1 MIYFVMPEE
10 KEKVIKVAH
19 LTKRFGRTV
28 AVDDISFE
36 ITRGEIVG
44 FLGPNGAGKTTTMR
58 LLSCFL
64 PPTGGEVSI
73 AGMDILRDSVEIRR
87 NIGYLPENAPLYDDM
102 RVKEYLSYRGKLKG
116 LRGKKLKA
124 RLNEVTASCGL
135 TDMKDR
141 IIARLSKGY
150 KQRVA
155 LADSLINEP
164 PVLILDEPT
173 IGLDPNQIRH
183 IRDLIRGLAERH
195 TVLLSSHILPEIEM
209 ICQRVLIINKGKI
222 VASDTTEGLARRVEG
237 CKRVAVEVQ
246 GPKEVIVNT
255 LSGIIGVERVACES
269 TGNWHR
275 LLCECN
281 GEIDVRRDIFRIVS
295 ENKWDLRELQEE
307 KKSLEDVFT
316 EITGRTT
323 EEGQ

>member
-1 MIYFVMPEE
+1 MPEE

-124 RLNEVTASCGL
+124 RLNEVMSNCGL
-135 TDMKDR
+135 TDMKNR
-141 IIARLSKGY
+141 IISRLSKGY

-183 IRDLIRGLAERH
+183 IRDLIKGLAERH

-222 VASDTTEGLARRVEG
+222 VASDTTQGLARRVEG
-237 CKRVAVEVQ
+237 CTRVAVEVQ
-246 GPKEVIVNT
+246 GPREVIINT
-255 LSGIIGVERVACES
+255 LSGITGVERVTCES
-269 TGNWHR
+269 AGNWHR

-281 GEIDVRRDIFRIVS
+281 GKTDIRSDIFRIVS
-295 ENKWDLRELQEE
+295 GNKWDLRELQEE

-316 EITGRTT
+316 EITGCTA
-323 EEGQ
+323 EKG